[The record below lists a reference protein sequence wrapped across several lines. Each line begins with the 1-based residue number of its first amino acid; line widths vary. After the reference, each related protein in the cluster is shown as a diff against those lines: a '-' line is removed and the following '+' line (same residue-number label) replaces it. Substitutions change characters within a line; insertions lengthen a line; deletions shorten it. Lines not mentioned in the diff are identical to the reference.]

1 MNSYQHFMNR
11 KVVLFSGSIILLL
24 GIGLL
29 LRSVIPSPKFPA
41 ASTPTTITLLPT
53 NTITLPTRTNTPVV
67 ITPTATTALPQPTS
81 AESILP
87 PEFLARLNF
96 GEIVEFA
103 LSPLRD
109 KLVVASV
116 SHICLFKTDGYELSW
131 CSLAIP
137 RVEMEEIE
145 ITSTEPRVRGLAFRP
160 DGRQIAI
167 TLWNGYLVILDAEDG
182 EQVNLIQTKRWI
194 YNIAWS
200 PGGRQIMIHSSQN
213 GLEVWDALSGEV
225 VQQIEIDP
233 DNLLTVAWSADGAVF
248 ATADKEDVITFWD
261 SDTYQSTGTLAVEIT
276 GWIASMAW
284 SPEKTRIYAG
294 IATPVPC
301 EENCD
306 PNEPGYQGWVASWF
320 VESGQL
326 ASKVSVGEMISNL
339 TVSPNGNWVA
349 AGGGLFGS
357 FIVLEGQSSKVEVKL
372 SHTQADRGV
381 GWLDN
386 DHALYLPSPNHID
399 GQSISE
405 WDVRFSERNE
415 IFLPGFETIH
425 SMAWMPDGERLV
437 TNSAGGTISFW
448 QAHSGQRL
456 EQFKLS
462 FGDLPVTKFSPTW
475 MSPVK
480 PWLAVSVN
488 DSLAIVDLDT
498 RQVVRWLD
506 HAEIAPA
513 VRVVDFA
520 WSLDGSK
527 LAGRIGYLDRGGLVL
542 AVWDVSSGEIL
553 YQAPND
559 YDDVHAFL
567 FSSDGRQLAL
577 SKTVRDPE
585 FREFLAILDIQTGKE
600 IQSLDT
606 ITGAL
611 WMYWLTD
618 DQVAFDGCSKTQ
630 IWDLPRGR
638 LVDTNLPARYPAVRP
653 DGELA
658 AYACP
663 GGGISLWGFPNGT
676 EVACLLAQS
685 DHFGYRSMAFS
696 PDGSL
701 LASLTDGSSLI
712 LWDVSSDP

>member
-1 MNSYQHFMNR
+1 MDTNQYLMNR
-11 KVVLFSGSIILLL
+11 KVILFLGSILLLL
-24 GIGLL
+24 GIGLGLL
-29 LRSVIPSPKFPA
+29 LRSVIPSPKFPV
-41 ASTPTTITLLPT
+41 ASTPPTITPLPT
-53 NTITLPTRTNTPVV
+53 NTIALPTGTNTPIV
-67 ITPTATTALPQPTS
+67 ISPTATTAPPQPTS
-81 AESILP
+81 AESVLP

-116 SHICLFKTDGYELSW
+116 SHTCLSKTDGYELSW
-131 CSLAIP
+131 CRLTIP

-200 PGGRQIMIHSSQN
+200 PSGRQIMIHSSQN

-233 DNLLTVAWSADGAVF
+233 NDLLTVAWSADGAVF
-248 ATADKEDVITFWD
+248 ATADKENEITFWD
-261 SDTYQSTGTLAVEIT
+261 SDTYQSTGRFAVEII

-284 SPEKTRIYAG
+284 SPDKTRIYAG
-294 IATPVPC
+294 IATPMPC

-306 PNEPGYQGWVASWF
+306 PNEPEYKGWVASWF
-320 VESGQL
+320 VESGHL
-326 ASKVSVGEMISNL
+326 ASKVSVGEIISNL
-339 TVSPNGNWVA
+339 SVSPDGNWVA

-357 FIVLEGQSSKVEVKL
+357 FIILEGQSNKIEVK
-372 SHTQADRGV
+372 SSYTQADRGV
-381 GWLDN
+381 SWLDN

-405 WDVRFSERNE
+405 WDVRFSEHIE
-415 IFLPGFETIH
+415 IILPGFETIN

-456 EQFKLS
+456 EQFELS
-462 FGDLPVTKFSPTW
+462 FGDLPVTKFNQTW

-480 PWLAVSVN
+480 PWLAAGVN

-498 RQVVRWLD
+498 RRVVRWLD
-506 HAEIAPA
+506 HAEIAPG

-520 WSLDGSK
+520 WSPDGSK
-527 LAGRIGYLDRGGLVL
+527 IAGRVGYLDRVGLVL
-542 AVWDVSSGEIL
+542 AVWEASTGEVL
-553 YQAPND
+553 YRAPND
-559 YDDVHAFL
+559 YDDVHAFV
-567 FSSDGRQLAL
+567 FSPDGRRLAL

-585 FREFLAILDIQTGKE
+585 YREFLAILDIRPGKRHNLW
-600 IQSLDT
+600 IQL
-606 ITGAL
+606 
-611 WMYWLTD
+611 
-618 DQVAFDGCSKTQ
+618 
-630 IWDLPRGR
+630 RGR
-638 LVDTNLPARYPAVRP
+638 CGCTGSPT
-653 DGELA
+653 
-658 AYACP
+658 
-663 GGGISLWGFPNGT
+663 IK
-676 EVACLLAQS
+676 LL
-685 DHFGYRSMAFS
+685 SMA
-696 PDGSL
+696 
-701 LASLTDGSSLI
+701 ARRH
-712 LWDVSSDP
+712 